1 MPKTETEQAVCAE
14 CGSDAR
20 EGTTFCYNCG
30 SSLIPTVADV
40 AEPELAVVENIP
52 PAVDDKTKAALE
64 DLAEKLRFDEDDD
77 KKLAKAAAERKKARV
92 NQRKSVQYTWEPS
105 SDSSGILIALVAI
118 VIAGLAGIVVYL
130 TLYWR

>member
-14 CGSDAR
+14 CGADVR

-30 SSLIPTVADV
+30 SSLIPAVADA
-40 AEPELAVVENIP
+40 AEPELAVVEKVP
-52 PAVDDKTKAALE
+52 SAVDDKTQAALD
-64 DLAEKLRFDEDDD
+64 DLAERLQFDEDEDN
-77 KKLAKAAAERKKARV
+77 KLAKAAAERKKARV

-118 VIAGLAGIVVYL
+118 VIAALAGIVVYL